1 MLLTNFCGFKK
12 PSIKNLIPTTTSI
25 EIHHSDNQTASIT
38 ENTSDNTNTNNTK
51 NNTET
56 FANIMCI
63 KKCRDELQHKPFSV
77 PDSEFNRIVPLFQEP
92 LLALGV
98 PKQRMDN
105 ILNMRIADETTKLE
119 LAKKHKQPQFNHN
132 LIPPIK
138 NFFSREKEL
147 EELHDKLTK
156 SENSGGKGDDDDNSK
171 MGVVLC
177 GYPGVGKSETARKY
191 WFTYGKSSSYF
202 GTVLWVDAENAATLE
217 SEFQDIAD
225 ECGIKKTKNPKTGN
239 YVEAKKL
246 VDLVYRHFA
255 ITTTTTE
262 TAQPSPKKVLFVF
275 DGADE
280 PTIVKRFL
288 PRCIDYAPYILI
300 TSQCTNWGSQFD
312 NIEMNVFNTDDALQF
327 FIKNTS
333 PSQQYRDTV
342 EIKKLLADIS
352 CHPLALQQ
360 AVSYI
365 RKNTSTIKEYIA
377 LLEGARRSDM
387 LSEQADPMGN
397 PSVNSTMSVSIDRL
411 KALNPDAVD
420 LLEIMA
426 HLDGMEIKKCFLMV
440 LVNNDKFVLNGI
452 LTLLRKYAIINFD
465 AGGANLD
472 VPFEDQYI
480 QIHSLTQLFLASKQ
494 SIETITSI
502 LQKITGVFIS
512 DLKSCEKTPDKPQDG
527 RYWLNHFDKLCEHE
541 SKKST
546 MLNMFVEVGEQ
557 YQLRNLLTTKGRNRD
572 LVDLCKF
579 ICEQQR
585 QIRGELSGVYLKTR
599 YQLARALYKFDRI
612 EDAVEMLEETID
624 SQLQINDPSDVHPVI
639 KSKIILAECL
649 LRNGNSNKNTKD
661 REQALQISMEVRD
674 YLTRTNNTEHYL
686 FSKTLNNIAFNYVC
700 IGEFEK
706 ALQLFKHLKE
716 IKFKNLELTNMRVRY
731 SMIDYDMGYC
741 YLCLERYEE
750 AIDAFKQVTEK
761 RLKCLGPDHYEYL
774 KSKGRLAM
782 SYQGNKEYEKAVQI
796 FTEVEKVLLKTAGQS
811 NQYYINFKNC
821 HEMCLSEIK
830 NLEEAA
836 R

>member
-38 ENTSDNTNTNNTK
+38 ENTSTSDNTNNSNNNNSNNNNSNNTNTNNNSNNNDSNNNDSNNTK
-51 NNTET
+51 NNSKT

-119 LAKKHKQPQFNHN
+119 LEKKHKQPQFNHN

-397 PSVNSTMSVSIDRL
+397 PSVNST
-411 KALNPDAVD
+411 
-420 LLEIMA
+420 
-426 HLDGMEIKKCFLMV
+426 
-440 LVNNDKFVLNGI
+440 
-452 LTLLRKYAIINFD
+452 
-465 AGGANLD
+465 
-472 VPFEDQYI
+472 
-480 QIHSLTQLFLASKQ
+480 
-494 SIETITSI
+494 
-502 LQKITGVFIS
+502 
-512 DLKSCEKTPDKPQDG
+512 
-527 RYWLNHFDKLCEHE
+527 
-541 SKKST
+541 
-546 MLNMFVEVGEQ
+546 
-557 YQLRNLLTTKGRNRD
+557 
-572 LVDLCKF
+572 
-579 ICEQQR
+579 
-585 QIRGELSGVYLKTR
+585 
-599 YQLARALYKFDRI
+599 
-612 EDAVEMLEETID
+612 
-624 SQLQINDPSDVHPVI
+624 
-639 KSKIILAECL
+639 CL
-649 LRNGNSNKNTKD
+649 LYTSP
-661 REQALQISMEVRD
+661 SPRD
-674 YLTRTNNTEHYL
+674 
-686 FSKTLNNIAFNYVC
+686 S
-700 IGEFEK
+700 
-706 ALQLFKHLKE
+706 
-716 IKFKNLELTNMRVRY
+716 
-731 SMIDYDMGYC
+731 
-741 YLCLERYEE
+741 
-750 AIDAFKQVTEK
+750 
-761 RLKCLGPDHYEYL
+761 
-774 KSKGRLAM
+774 
-782 SYQGNKEYEKAVQI
+782 
-796 FTEVEKVLLKTAGQS
+796 
-811 NQYYINFKNC
+811 
-821 HEMCLSEIK
+821 
-830 NLEEAA
+830 
-836 R
+836 